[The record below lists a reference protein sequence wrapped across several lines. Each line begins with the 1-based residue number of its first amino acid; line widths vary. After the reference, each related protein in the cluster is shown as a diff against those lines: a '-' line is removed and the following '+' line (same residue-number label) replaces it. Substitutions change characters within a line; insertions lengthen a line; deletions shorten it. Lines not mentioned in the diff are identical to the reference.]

1 MALNEDTIFAPAT
14 ALGGAIAV
22 IRISGPRAADAGALL
37 SADVTRTPRR
47 MCVVRIG
54 MDGETVDDG
63 MAVFF
68 PGPRSYTGED
78 MVELHCHGG
87 GQTVQRVLA
96 LLSACGFRPAEA
108 GEFTRRAFLN
118 GKLDLAQAE
127 AVMDVINAGAE
138 QSLKAALAQL
148 HGSVSREVG
157 AVESLLLDALSG
169 IDAAIDY
176 PEEAEAE
183 AYAALP
189 EQLAAAQARIAALIA
204 GGRQGR
210 VLRDGLRVAILGRPN
225 VGKSSLLNALLGRER
240 AIVTGVAGT
249 TRDVLDERTSMAG
262 VPVRLID
269 TAGIREAADEAE
281 RIGVDRAREALL
293 LCDVALVVL
302 DGAEPLT
309 DGDRALLAETETHCR
324 IVVLNKCDLP
334 QAAQADVPAGALS
347 VSARTGEGLPALCGR
362 IVELAVPSRADAA
375 CITNERHLNALERA
389 AAALD
394 VASAAAELD
403 CVATDVREALH
414 ALGAI
419 TGTDVDESVI
429 DRIFA
434 RFCVGK

>member
-22 IRISGPRAADAGALL
+22 IRISGPRAADAVALL

-68 PGPRSYTGED
+68 AGPRSYTGED

-96 LLSACGFRPAEA
+96 LLSARGFRPAEA

-118 GKLDLAQAE
+118 GKMDLAQAE

-176 PEEAEAE
+176 PEEAEAD

-210 VLRDGLRVAILGRPN
+210 VLRDGLRVVILGRPN
-225 VGKSSLLNALLGRER
+225 VGKSSLLNALLGHER

-249 TRDVLDERTSMAG
+249 TRDVLDEKTSMAG
-262 VPVRLID
+262 VPVR
-269 TAGIREAADEAE
+269 
-281 RIGVDRAREALL
+281 
-293 LCDVALVVL
+293 
-302 DGAEPLT
+302 
-309 DGDRALLAETETHCR
+309 
-324 IVVLNKCDLP
+324 
-334 QAAQADVPAGALS
+334 
-347 VSARTGEGLPALCGR
+347 
-362 IVELAVPSRADAA
+362 
-375 CITNERHLNALERA
+375 
-389 AAALD
+389 
-394 VASAAAELD
+394 AS
-403 CVATDVREALH
+403 
-414 ALGAI
+414 
-419 TGTDVDESVI
+419 
-429 DRIFA
+429 
-434 RFCVGK
+434 

>member
-22 IRISGPRAADAGALL
+22 IRISGPRAADAVALL
-37 SADVTRTPRR
+37 SLDVTRTPRR

-68 PGPRSYTGED
+68 AGPRSYTGED

-96 LLSACGFRPAEA
+96 LLSARGFRPAEA

-118 GKLDLAQAE
+118 GKMDLAQAE

-176 PEEAEAE
+176 PEEAEAD

-210 VLRDGLRVAILGRPN
+210 VLRDGLRVVILGRPN
-225 VGKSSLLNALLGRER
+225 VGKSSLLNALLGHER

-249 TRDVLDERTSMAG
+249 TRDVLDEKTSMAG

-281 RIGVDRAREALL
+281 RIGVDRAREALQPS
-293 LCDVALVVL
+293 DATTGADD
-302 DGAEPLT
+302 DGAEQRRGGT
-309 DGDRALLAETETHCR
+309 EGRAR
-324 IVVLNKCDLP
+324 WRRK
-334 QAAQADVPAGALS
+334 QMRS
-347 VSARTGEGLPALCGR
+347 
-362 IVELAVPSRADAA
+362 
-375 CITNERHLNALERA
+375 
-389 AAALD
+389 
-394 VASAAAELD
+394 
-403 CVATDVREALH
+403 
-414 ALGAI
+414 
-419 TGTDVDESVI
+419 
-429 DRIFA
+429 
-434 RFCVGK
+434 